1 MDKIRISKKDISLND
16 IVYLESQGN
25 YTMVYLNNN
34 RKELS
39 SRTLQI
45 FEERLKD
52 YNFYRLSRSYIVN
65 TSAIA
70 WFGSNCKK
78 MSVLLKNGA
87 LLPVSRRR
95 RKKFSTSIKTT

>member
-1 MDKIRISKKDISLND
+1 MDKIRISKKDINLCD

-52 YNFYRLSRSYIVN
+52 YNFYRLSRSCIVN
-65 TSAIA
+65 SSAIT
-70 WFGSNCKK
+70 WFNSNYKQ

-87 LLPVSRRR
+87 MLTVSRRR
-95 RKKFSTSIKTT
+95 RKQLSTNIKSV